1 MPGVFFHAR
10 GATEEQLLDAVAAY
24 NGLSTPAGLDGLLD
38 DLLRQ
43 EPDATVALVVDALD
57 EGADRRV
64 IARTLTELAIIP
76 WLRIVVGTRP
86 MAAADRYARGLLP
99 DLEVTSADAE
109 NLVDLDADPYR
120 DPEGLRAF
128 AAALLQ
134 QEGTALP
141 GPVGGAWERY
151 RTEDG
156 LRDSLAA
163 LIAHRAGC
171 NFLVA
176 ALTAAVLAT
185 QDNILDP
192 RAPGSDPAAL
202 PATIGE
208 ALDKYLDNLP
218 DRDKARTRGLLTAVA
233 YARGSGIDDRTWLRF
248 AAALG
253 YSVERADL
261 DVLRDT
267 SAADY
272 LLQTANE
279 PVGPIVRLFH
289 QALTDQLLSRHSRT
303 DARAVLDTLLA
314 ETRTS
319 GGWANATP
327 YVQARITEHASD
339 AEALPTLLDDP
350 EFLAH
355 ADLARLRAVL
365 ADLIPSQRPPAA
377 AVVLRA
383 GPEADALPPAQRMGL
398 LALTAAHLG
407 LPYLKDRLL
416 TGAPLQLRPCWA
428 HSWGQPHQQLI
439 GHTAGVEAM
448 AMGRLGGRD
457 VIVSAGGSD
466 KTVRIWDEHGT
477 PVGEPLTSH
486 TGDVNAVA
494 MGRLGGRDVIVSAG
508 RDYTGQDHTVR
519 VWDEHGAPVGEPL
532 TGHRDRVNAVAVG
545 RLGRRDVIVSA
556 GYDDTRVWSEHGAQV
571 GEPLTGH
578 TGNVHAVAIGRLDGR
593 DVIVAGGGDSWDHP
607 VRVWDEHGTPI
618 RQPLSR
624 SNCDSYAVAVGR
636 LSGRDVIVS
645 GGGFGL
651 DTTVRVWDERG
662 AVGEPLT
669 GHTSEVRAVAV
680 GRLSDRDVIISGGF
694 FGAVRVW
701 DERGAPV
708 GEPLTGHRG
717 RVNAVAVGRLGRRDV
732 IVSAGEDSVVR
743 VWDEP
748 DIPVGRL
755 LTSDT
760 LQVHAVA
767 AGRLGGRDVIV
778 SGGYD
783 KTVHVWDE
791 HGAPVGEPLTGHT
804 GAVNAVAVGRF
815 GGQHVI
821 VSGGEDY
828 VVRVWDERGAPV
840 GQPLRGDTSIGRVF
854 AVAAGRL
861 GRRDVIVAGGDYNT
875 VWVWDKHGT
884 PVALTGHTYQ
894 VNAVAVGRVGGR
906 DVIVSGSTD
915 GTVRVWD
922 QHGAPVGGPLT
933 YRLNQV
939 LAVAVGRLGDRDVII
954 SGELFGAVRVW
965 DEHGAPVGEP
975 LAGQTPAT

>member
-1 MPGVFFHAR
+1 M
-10 GATEEQLLDAVAAY
+10 
-24 NGLSTPAGLDGLLD
+24 
-38 DLLRQ
+38 
-43 EPDATVALVVDALD
+43 
-57 EGADRRV
+57 
-64 IARTLTELAIIP
+64 
-76 WLRIVVGTRP
+76 
-86 MAAADRYARGLLP
+86 
-99 DLEVTSADAE
+99 
-109 NLVDLDADPYR
+109 
-120 DPEGLRAF
+120 
-128 AAALLQ
+128 
-134 QEGTALP
+134 
-141 GPVGGAWERY
+141 
-151 RTEDG
+151 
-156 LRDSLAA
+156 
-163 LIAHRAGC
+163 
-171 NFLVA
+171 
-176 ALTAAVLAT
+176 
-185 QDNILDP
+185 
-192 RAPGSDPAAL
+192 
-202 PATIGE
+202 
-208 ALDKYLDNLP
+208 P

-428 HSWGQPHQQLI
+428 HSWGQPHQQPI

-618 RQPLSR
+618 RQPLTGPHQTRCMRWRWGGSATATSSSLAAAGETTLYCVCGTPATGEPR
-624 SNCDSYAVAVGR
+624 GDPLTGHDGNVDPAVAMGR
-636 LSGRDVIVS
+636 IGDRDVIVC
-645 GGGFGL
+645 GGWDG
-651 DTTVRVWDERG
+651 TVRVWDAATGEPR
-662 AVGEPLT
+662 GEPLT
-669 GHTSEVRAVAV
+669 GHTRPRVCAGDRA
-680 GRLSDRDVIISGGF
+680 D
-694 FGAVRVW
+694 W
-701 DERGAPV
+701 Q
-708 GEPLTGHRG
+708 TGTSSSPAAGWHP
-717 RVNAVAVGRLGRRDV
+717 
-732 IVSAGEDSVVR
+732 SAG
-743 VWDEP
+743 
-748 DIPVGRL
+748 VGCR
-755 LTSDT
+755 
-760 LQVHAVA
+760 HRRAPRRA
-767 AGRLGGRDVIV
+767 ADRPHRPRIC
-778 SGGYD
+778 
-783 KTVHVWDE
+783 
-791 HGAPVGEPLTGHT
+791 A
-804 GAVNAVAVGRF
+804 
-815 GGQHVI
+815 
-821 VSGGEDY
+821 
-828 VVRVWDERGAPV
+828 
-840 GQPLRGDTSIGRVF
+840 
-854 AVAAGRL
+854 
-861 GRRDVIVAGGDYNT
+861 
-875 VWVWDKHGT
+875 
-884 PVALTGHTYQ
+884 
-894 VNAVAVGRVGGR
+894 
-906 DVIVSGSTD
+906 
-915 GTVRVWD
+915 
-922 QHGAPVGGPLT
+922 
-933 YRLNQV
+933 
-939 LAVAVGRLGDRDVII
+939 GDRADRRPRRHRLRQLDDRRCEC
-954 SGELFGAVRVW
+954 GMR
-965 DEHGAPVGEP
+965 HRPAPS
-975 LAGQTPAT
+975 ASR